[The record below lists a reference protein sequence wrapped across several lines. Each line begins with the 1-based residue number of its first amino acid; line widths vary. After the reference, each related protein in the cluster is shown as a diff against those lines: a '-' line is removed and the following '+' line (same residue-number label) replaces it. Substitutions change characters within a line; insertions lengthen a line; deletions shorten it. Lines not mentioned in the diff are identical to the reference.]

1 MYFRCS
7 RCRKQSMQYSGG
19 AGKLICYNCGL
30 TIRCSNA
37 DELWDI
43 MRGDDFAF
51 MEGWERD
58 LILNVHRVN
67 HGRSMAG

>member
-1 MYFRCS
+1 
-7 RCRKQSMQYSGG
+7 MQYSGG

-43 MRGDDFAF
+43 LGSDDFAF
-51 MEGWERD
+51 ISYLGGVVSLFFNRD
-58 LILNVHRVN
+58 N
-67 HGRSMAG
+67 GRGRRHNF